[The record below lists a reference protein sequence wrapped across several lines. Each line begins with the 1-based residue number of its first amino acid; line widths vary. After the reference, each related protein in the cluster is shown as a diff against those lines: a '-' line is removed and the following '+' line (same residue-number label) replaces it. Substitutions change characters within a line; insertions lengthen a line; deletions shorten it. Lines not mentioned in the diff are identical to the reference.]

1 MNLYKKILNRLNDII
16 LQNEENEDISCDS
29 IKKESTIDTN
39 NSIHQLEDITS
50 VTVDDDFQNILEVQ
64 NFDNY
69 F

>member
-29 IKKESTIDTN
+29 IKKEDAN

>member
-1 MNLYKKILNRLNDII
+1 MNLYKMILNRLNDII

-29 IKKESTIDTN
+29 IKKESNTDAN